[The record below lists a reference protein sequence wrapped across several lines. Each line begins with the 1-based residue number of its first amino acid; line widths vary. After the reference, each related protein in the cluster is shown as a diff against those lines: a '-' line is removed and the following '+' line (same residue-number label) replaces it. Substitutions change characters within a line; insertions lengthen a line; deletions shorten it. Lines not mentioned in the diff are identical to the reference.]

1 MNGLIDDEYTL
12 LRFRIG
18 IKKLI
23 ALSDA
28 ACQVGSILALMIII
42 VIIFFQSKDAVADFL
57 SILDSEAGH
66 EDYSD
71 HS

>member
-28 ACQVGSILALMIII
+28 ACQ
-42 VIIFFQSKDAVADFL
+42 SKDAVADFL